1 MIIELRVYHC
11 LPGRL
16 PALNARF
23 ENTTLAFWEK
33 YGIRQVGFFTTLVGA
48 SNHALTYMLEW
59 DSLAERETRWGDF
72 SADPAWL
79 AARAA
84 SEADAPIVARIEN
97 SFLVPT
103 GYSALK

>member
-23 ENTTLAFWEK
+23 ENTTLAFWEQ
-33 YGIRQVGFFTTLVGA
+33 YGIRQVGFFTTLVGD
-48 SNHALTYMLEW
+48 SNQTLTYMLAW
-59 DSLAERETRWGDF
+59 DSLAERETKWGAF

-84 SEADAPIVARIEN
+84 SEAQAPIVARIEN

-103 GYSALK
+103 AYSALK